1 MSIYAVIGSKMGRL
15 GVVKME
21 EKDIF
26 GLKVI
31 RNPVSGYPN
40 VQAMLAE
47 MDSWTDEE
55 KFCNQFWRLNNLY
68 KIVDKNSRVVT
79 FVMKPEQADL
89 YISHLR
95 HPRHVIC
102 KSRQLGFST
111 LIQILFLDYAVFNS
125 NENIFIIAQDKDAAS
140 AIMETKIKFAYNNL
154 PNELKTVRKVV
165 KSNSDEFLF
174 NNNSKITVT
183 VSARSA
189 TATRIHS
196 SEMAK
201 SYIKD
206 PEKTHEFWTGTL
218 PALIPGGTCFI
229 ESTAEGSSGDFYEAY
244 MNKAMD
250 NPQDPNTFMRH
261 FYSWWRSPEF
271 TSDVTP
277 AGGFDSDLRKYFM
290 QLEEQYGI
298 TLTDRQKNWYA
309 AMSKILQFKMK
320 QEYPT
325 VDKEAFEQ
333 TNESQVWGRQLAIMK
348 ANGRVKKTPYLTN
361 YPAVCAFD
369 IGHNDLAACWCAQ
382 YIEDEWRIFGYLE
395 IRKGDISWFLEKFAQ
410 RGWRFKIIFMPHDA
424 ANGSFKDGDRSLAAE
439 VQNWGYNVQIV
450 PKAKDKL
457 QEVYLAGKFLLDCRF
472 NSDPES
478 GVPDGVKRLEN
489 YRKKRSVDGGYLMD
503 PLHDSNGNC
512 DAADAFR
519 YLAVMSEYI
528 KEDLYEEDMDKYI
541 EERYGPNL
549 DDIGPTGY

>member
-1 MSIYAVIGSKMGRL
+1 MQNREI
-15 GVVKME
+15 
-21 EKDIF
+21 
-26 GLKVI
+26 KVI
-31 RNPVSGYPN
+31 RDPISGYPD
-40 VQAMLAE
+40 VKKMLE
-47 MDSWTDEE
+47 QMDNWTPEE
-55 KFCNQFWRLNNLY
+55 RFSSQFWRLNNLY
-68 KIVDKNSRVVT
+68 KVVNKEARVVT

-89 YISHLR
+89 YVAHLK

-125 NENIFIIAQDKDAAS
+125 NESIFIIAQDKNAAS

-154 PNELKTVRKVV
+154 PNEIKAERKVV
-165 KSNSDEFLF
+165 KSNSDEFVF
-174 NNNSKITVT
+174 NNNSKIVVT

-201 SYIKD
+201 SYIND

-244 MNKAMD
+244 NNKAMD
-250 NPQDPNTFMRH
+250 YPQDPNTFQRH

-271 TSDVTP
+271 TSDVP
-277 AGGFDSDLRKYFM
+277 PVGGFDSDLRKYFM
-290 QLEEQYGI
+290 QLEEKYNI
-298 TLTDRQKNWYA
+298 SLTDRQKNWYA
-309 AMSKILQFKMK
+309 AMSRTLGFKMK

-333 TNESQVWGRQLAIMK
+333 TNESQVWGRPLALMR
-348 ANGRVKKTPYLTN
+348 ANGRVRNTPYLTN

-369 IGHNDLAACWCAQ
+369 IGHDDLAACWCAQ
-382 YIEDEWRIFGYLE
+382 YVDEEWRIFGYLE
-395 IRKGDISWFLEKFAQ
+395 IRKGDISWFLEKFSQ
-410 RGWRFKIIFMPHDA
+410 KGWRFRTIYFPHDA

-439 VQNWGYNVQIV
+439 VSNWGYNVQII

-457 QEVYLAGKFLLDCRF
+457 QEIYLAGKFLIDCRF
-472 NSDPES
+472 NADPES
-478 GVPDGVKRLEN
+478 GVPDGLQRLEN
-489 YRKKRSVDGGYLMD
+489 YRKKRSADGGYLMD
-503 PLHDSNGNC
+503 PNHDSNGNC

-519 YLAVMSEYI
+519 YLAVVSEYA
-528 KEDLYEEDMDKYI
+528 KEDLYEDDLNKYV
-541 EERYGPNL
+541 EEYAADRGI
-549 DDIGPTGY
+549 DVGPTGY

>member
-1 MSIYAVIGSKMGRL
+1 MNKEIQ
-15 GVVKME
+15 
-21 EKDIF
+21 
-26 GLKVI
+26 VI
-31 RNPVSGYPN
+31 RDPVSGYPD
-40 VQAMLAE
+40 VQAMLAQ
-47 MDSWTDEE
+47 MDDWTPEE

-68 KIVDKNSRVVT
+68 KIVDKTSRVVT
-79 FVMKPEQADL
+79 FVLKPEQADL
-89 YISHLR
+89 YCAIR
-95 HPRHVIC
+95 KHPRHVIC

-111 LIQILFLDYAVFNS
+111 FIQIFYLDCAIFNS
-125 NENIFIIAQDKDAAS
+125 NENVFIIAQDKDAAS

-154 PNELKTVRKVV
+154 PPEIKETRKVV
-165 KSNSDEFLF
+165 KSNSDEFLL

-218 PALIPGGTCFI
+218 PALIPGGTCCI

-250 NPQDPNTFMRH
+250 NPQDQNTFMRH

-271 TSDVTP
+271 TSDNPPT
-277 AGGFDSDLRKYFM
+277 GGFDSDLRKYFM
-290 QLEEQYGI
+290 ELEERYNI
-298 TLTDRQKNWYA
+298 KLTERQKNWYA
-309 AMSKILQFKMK
+309 AMSRVLGFKMK

-333 TNESQVWGRQLAIMK
+333 TNESQVWGRPLAIMR
-348 ANGRVKKTPYLTN
+348 ANGRIRNTPYLQN

-369 IGHNDLAACWCAQ
+369 IGHNDLAACWCGQ
-382 YIEDEWRIFGYLE
+382 YVDDEWRIFGYLE
-395 IRKGDISWFLEKFAQ
+395 IRKGDIGWFLEKFSQ
-410 RGWRFKIIFMPHDA
+410 RGWKFKTIYMPHDA
-424 ANGSFKDGDRSLAAE
+424 ENGSFKDGDRSLASE
-439 VQNWGYNVQIV
+439 VRNWGYNVVVV
-450 PKAKDKL
+450 PKATDKL
-457 QEVYLAGKFLLDCRF
+457 QEVYYAGKFLPECRF

-478 GVPDGVKRLEN
+478 GVPDGIKRLEN
-489 YRKKRSVDGGYLMD
+489 YRKKRSADGGYLID
-503 PLHDSNGNC
+503 PQHDSFGNC

-519 YLAVMSEYI
+519 YFAVMSEFT
-528 KEDLYEEDMDKYI
+528 KETIYEEDMDAY
-541 EERYGPNL
+541 L
-549 DDIGPTGY
+549 DEVVYDPSSNKSTSPTGY

>member
-1 MSIYAVIGSKMGRL
+1 MP
-15 GVVKME
+15 E
-21 EKDIF
+21 
-26 GLKVI
+26 LKVI
-31 RNPVSGYPN
+31 RDEKSTYPD
-40 VQAMLAE
+40 VKAMLAQME
-47 MDSWTDEE
+47 DWSPED

-68 KIVDKNSRVVT
+68 KIVDKTSRVVT

-89 YISHLR
+89 YCAIQK

-111 LIQILFLDYAVFNS
+111 FIQIFYLDCAVFNS

-154 PNELKTVRKVV
+154 PSEIKETRKVV
-165 KSNSDEFLF
+165 KSNSDEFLL

-218 PALIPGGTCFI
+218 PALIPGGTCCI
-229 ESTAEGSSGDFYEAY
+229 ESTAEGSAGDFYEAY
-244 MNKAMD
+244 NDKAMD
-250 NPQDPNTFMRH
+250 NPQDPNMFQRH
-261 FYSWWRSPEF
+261 FYSWYRSPEF
-271 TSDVTP
+271 TSDAAPV
-277 AGGFDSDLRKYFM
+277 GGFDGDLRKYFM
-290 QLEEQYGI
+290 ELEEKYGI
-298 TLTDRQKNWYA
+298 VLDERQKNWYA
-309 AMSKILQFKMK
+309 AMSRTLGFKMK

-325 VDKEAFEQ
+325 VDVEAFQQ
-333 TNESQVWGRQLAIMK
+333 TNESQVWGKPLQVMR
-348 ANGRVKKTPYLTN
+348 ANGRVRNTPYLTN
-361 YPAVCAFD
+361 YPAFCAFD
-369 IGHNDLAACWCAQ
+369 IGHNDLAACWCGQ
-382 YIEDEWRIFGYLE
+382 WVDDEWRIFGYLE
-395 IRKGDISWFLEKFAQ
+395 IRKGEISWFLEKFAQ
-410 RGWRFKIIFMPHDA
+410 KGWKFKIIFMPHDA

-457 QEVYLAGKFLLDCRF
+457 QEVYLTGKFLVDCRF
-472 NSDPES
+472 NADPAS
-478 GVPDGVKRLEN
+478 GVPDGLKRLEN
-489 YRKKRSVDGGYLMD
+489 YRKKRSPDGGYLMD
-503 PLHDSNGNC
+503 PQHDSFGNC

-519 YLAVMSEYI
+519 YLAVMSEMV
-528 KEDLYEEDMDKYI
+528 KDELYEEDMD
-541 EERYGPNL
+541 RYVDEYEWSPKN
-549 DDIGPTGY
+549 DVGPTGY